1 MESNRGQ
8 NKLNISRP
16 YERLR
21 NVKLIN
27 IKFII
32 SQFLLLYTSSK
43 NRKLF
48 LERERANILLQ
59 DGGIETWPKK
69 EKRIIFRDP
78 SGSKRHYGLITIHR
92 ISQNFS
98 SFFFPRPVSVR
109 GTGKIKVR
117 LSSQYCERGTNEI
130 RAASGRISSFE
141 LARNSSRLY
150 LLGAATTERGT
161 QRIVADY

>member
-1 MESNRGQ
+1 M
-8 NKLNISRP
+8 
-16 YERLR
+16 
-21 NVKLIN
+21 IN

-78 SGSKRHYGLITIHR
+78 SGSKRHHGLITIHR

-150 LLGAATTERGT
+150 LLGAAPPKGEHNESL
-161 QRIVADY
+161 RIIKTFPVFSSFFFFFYELYISVK

>member
-1 MESNRGQ
+1 M
-8 NKLNISRP
+8 
-16 YERLR
+16 
-21 NVKLIN
+21 IN

-43 NRKLF
+43 KLNVNSSWK
-48 LERERANILLQ
+48 ENEGIYYYKME
-59 DGGIETWPKK
+59 GGTWPKK

-78 SGSKRHYGLITIHR
+78 SGSKRHHGLITIHR